1 MSPAAFQFTEVLTGD
16 SAFFHDLNKD
26 STKLQ
31 HFVKT
36 REPQFAVPAQAHVLA
51 GFAQF
56 SS

>member
-1 MSPAAFQFTEVLTGD
+1 MSPAACQLGELLTVD
-16 SAFFHDLNKD
+16 STFFHDLNKN
-26 STKLQ
+26 STQLQ

-36 REPQFAVPAQAHVLA
+36 REPQFAVPAQAHILA